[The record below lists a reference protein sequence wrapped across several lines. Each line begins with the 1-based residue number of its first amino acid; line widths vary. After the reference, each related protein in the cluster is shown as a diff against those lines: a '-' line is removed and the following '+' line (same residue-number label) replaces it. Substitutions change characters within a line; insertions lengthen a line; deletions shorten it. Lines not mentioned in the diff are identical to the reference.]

1 MSLYYLSPNSVAN
14 NISHD
19 RSYNANYDIV
29 WSFEYA
35 MSGVPDESQG
45 SFTTFLYDGEVVSL
59 TGGAPGK
66 GGAYTPLSADS
77 QFYNGLSEAVIGIN
91 FDTNGL
97 FAVSGSGVDGVS
109 AAKSNTL
116 SIRGGT
122 TGYDLLTS
130 VELSSLSVNIP
141 LTLSAIDYNR
151 LRFRLADI
159 GSTLKI
165 SYSDGNA
172 NYIDLFS
179 YPINLPVITTTSYK
193 VGVGFSGPVSGVD
206 AIASKFSIRNYHVE
220 GVYDE
225 PTTEILDLSGTTL
238 ESYPVSGVTGT
249 SAPSANI
256 VSRLAKITLYDCP
269 EDPVI
274 PPDDPD
280 PCTVT

>member
-1 MSLYYLSPNSVAN
+1 
-14 NISHD
+14 
-19 RSYNANYDIV
+19 
-29 WSFEYA
+29 
-35 MSGVPDESQG
+35 MSGVPDTSQG

-66 GGAYTPLSADS
+66 GGAYTPLSADT
-77 QFYNGLSEAVIGIN
+77 QFYSGLSGAVIGIN
-91 FDTNGL
+91 FDTTGL

-130 VELSSLSVNIP
+130 VELSSLNVNIP

-172 NYIDLFS
+172 NYIDLLS

-193 VGVGFSGPVSGVD
+193 VGVGFSGPVSGID

-225 PTTEILDLSGTTL
+225 PTTEVLDLSGTTL

-274 PPDDPD
+274 PLDDPD
-280 PCTVT
+280 PCTVTYRELSAT